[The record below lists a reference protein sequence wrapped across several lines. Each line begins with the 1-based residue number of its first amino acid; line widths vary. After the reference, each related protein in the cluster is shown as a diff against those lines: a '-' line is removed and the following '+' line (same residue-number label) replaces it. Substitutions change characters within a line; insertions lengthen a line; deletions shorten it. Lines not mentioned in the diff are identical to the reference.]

1 MIDVIWDHVAPYGWF
16 ITFMVFATYFLYK
29 SLMRPKLDKMREAEE
44 LAQKKKFD
52 EDVHARVA
60 VKLEEA
66 RRAQQMHHDSVAE
79 QAKRQAEEAARKKLE
94 LAEKELRKKG
104 VLESTLLEREL
115 KLHENRAGTAVKQ
128 QSPAE
133 IIDTFIA
140 SKPIVIFS
148 KMSCPFCR
156 KAKAAIAT
164 FRPEK
169 ERFVYIE
176 LDQRPDLP
184 GDAIQDEFQKRYGS
198 RSVPKVFI
206 GGKFIGSG
214 DDVVHLLHTGE
225 LEVLV
230 QKALE

>member
-1 MIDVIWDHVAPYGWF
+1 MSIFVRRNVIS
-16 ITFMVFATYFLYK
+16 T
-29 SLMRPKLDKMREAEE
+29 
-44 LAQKKKFD
+44 D

-60 VKLEEA
+60 AKLEEA

-94 LAEKELRKKG
+94 LAEKVVSGLLWIAFVLTNTNLQELRKKG

-156 KAKAAIAT
+156 
-164 FRPEK
+164 
-169 ERFVYIE
+169 
-176 LDQRPDLP
+176 
-184 GDAIQDEFQKRYGS
+184 
-198 RSVPKVFI
+198 
-206 GGKFIGSG
+206 
-214 DDVVHLLHTGE
+214 
-225 LEVLV
+225 
-230 QKALE
+230 